1 MNKIPYFTEEEQE
14 VIDCLF
20 EEYWDTPNKKIE
32 YVRGSEWETLLEYL
46 SDYAED
52 LKYEQMDAIVTDA
65 SAADADARLMKS
77 IKSVT
82 TKIEI
87 AMANG
92 DIK

>member
-32 YVRGSEWETLLEYL
+32 YVRGSEWETLLGYL
-46 SDYAED
+46 SDYTED
-52 LKYEQMDAIVTDA
+52 LKYEQMDAFQ
-65 SAADADARLMKS
+65 ADAHDTTVAQTLQN

-87 AMANG
+87 ALANG

>member
-14 VIDCLF
+14 VIDFLF

-32 YVRGSEWETLLEYL
+32 YVRDSEWETLLEYL

-52 LKYEQMDAIVTDA
+52 LKYEQMDAIQTDA
-65 SAADADARLMKS
+65 QDTEVVQTLQN
-77 IKSVT
+77 IKSVA
-82 TKIEI
+82 TKIET
-87 AMANG
+87 ALANG

>member
-52 LKYEQMDAIVTDA
+52 LKYEQMDAFQSDA
-65 SAADADARLMKS
+65 HDTTVAQTLQN

-87 AMANG
+87 ALANG

>member
-14 VIDCLF
+14 VIDSLF

-32 YVRGSEWETLLEYL
+32 YVRDSEWETLLEYL

-52 LKYEQMDAIVTDA
+52 LKYEQMDAFQTDA
-65 SAADADARLMKS
+65 HDTEIVQTLQH

-82 TKIEI
+82 TKIET
-87 AMANG
+87 ALANG

>member
-14 VIDCLF
+14 VIDFMF

-32 YVRGSEWETLLEYL
+32 YVRDSEWETLLEYL

-52 LKYEQMDAIVTDA
+52 LKYEQMDAIQTDA
-65 SAADADARLMKS
+65 QDTEVVQTLQN
-77 IKSVT
+77 IKSVA
-82 TKIEI
+82 TKIET
-87 AMANG
+87 ALANG

>member
-1 MNKIPYFTEEEQE
+1 MNKIPYFTEDEQE
-14 VIDCLF
+14 VIDYLF

-52 LKYEQMDAIVTDA
+52 LKYEQMDAFQTDA
-65 SAADADARLMKS
+65 HDTEIVQTLQN
-77 IKSVT
+77 IKSVM
-82 TKIEI
+82 TKIET
-87 AMANG
+87 ALANG

>member
-1 MNKIPYFTEEEQE
+1 MNKIPYFTEDEQE
-14 VIDCLF
+14 VIDFLF
-20 EEYWDTPNKKIE
+20 EEYWDNPNKKIE
-32 YVRGSEWETLLEYL
+32 YVRDSEWETLLEYL
-46 SDYAED
+46 SDYAEE
-52 LKYEQMDAIVTDA
+52 LKCEQMNAVQTDA
-65 SAADADARLMKS
+65 YDTTVVQKLQN

>member
-1 MNKIPYFTEEEQE
+1 MNKIPYFTEDEQE
-14 VIDCLF
+14 VIDFLF
-20 EEYWDTPNKKIE
+20 EEYWDNPNKKIE
-32 YVRGSEWETLLEYL
+32 YVRDSEWETLLEYL
-46 SDYAED
+46 SDYAEE
-52 LKYEQMDAIVTDA
+52 LKYEQMNAVQTDA
-65 SAADADARLMKS
+65 YDTTVVQKLQN

>member
-1 MNKIPYFTEEEQE
+1 MNKIPYFTEEEQD
-14 VIDCLF
+14 VIDYMF

-32 YVRGSEWETLLEYL
+32 YVRDSEWETLLEYL

-52 LKYEQMDAIVTDA
+52 LKYEQMDAFQTDA
-65 SAADADARLMKS
+65 HDTEIVQTLQN

-82 TKIEI
+82 TKIET
-87 AMANG
+87 ALANG

>member
-46 SDYAED
+46 SDYTED
-52 LKYEQMDAIVTDA
+52 LKYEQMDAFQTDA
-65 SAADADARLMKS
+65 HNKTVAQTLQN

-87 AMANG
+87 ALANG